1 MRTEVLDMKNALCL
15 AAGSALVLCVSAG
28 AQNPEPGPPFE
39 AIFGEEIDVR
49 VVNVEVVVEDKAG
62 NRVHGLNADDF
73 RIFVDGFPVEV
84 DYFTEILENRAI
96 EAPGAEAP
104 PAVGE
109 GDSVPTNYVVFVDD
123 DHTLVQFRRP
133 VLRGLADQLD
143 ELGARD
149 QVAVVVQSG
158 SRLQMLS
165 PFTADRERTREALQQ
180 LDTGRGFPGLLGAP
194 SLSRRQAV
202 MARRVAPAM
211 GSDVGVGLVQGDDVG
226 GPFPSLSTGSG
237 VSSALNDLPGAASA
251 RLPGLQIASLGAE
264 AEVDRNL
271 RELEFSV
278 TAVNSTMQALDVPE
292 GRKALLLLAGDWP
305 RGNFPARGL
314 NIGVRSDRE
323 VLDRLI
329 DTANLLGY
337 TIYPIDE
344 QSNQPS
350 MARWGNFR
358 YMARDTGG
366 QAFLAGSNLE
376 ALRNATRDTAN
387 YYWLGF
393 VPNYQRDDRA
403 HDVQVEVLRPDLR
416 VRSRRGYLD
425 LSRRAEADM
434 ETQGRLL
441 FPGGELTK
449 DEPVLRVEI
458 GSPKR
463 TGLRKMLVPATVY
476 IPIGHFPLVPFEDR
490 FFARLE
496 LRFAVVDRN
505 GQQAPIPLIP
515 INLGGRTRP
524 APDAVMPYEVTL
536 TLRRKP
542 HDLVIAVHDPVS
554 DQTISTRTRVSCR

>member
-1 MRTEVLDMKNALCL
+1 MTLKKLLAL
-15 AAGSALVLCVSAG
+15 AASAVLVLCVSAG
-28 AQNPEPGPPFE
+28 AQEPGPPLD

-49 VVNVEVVVEDKAG
+49 VVNVEVVVEDRAG
-62 NRVHGLNADDF
+62 NRVHGLEADDF

-96 EAPGAEAP
+96 EASGREAP
-104 PAVGE
+104 PGVGE
-109 GDSVPTNYVVFVDD
+109 GDGVPTNYVVFVDD

-165 PFTADRERTREALQQ
+165 PFTADRERTRDALRQ
-180 LDTGRGFPGLLGAP
+180 LDTGKGFRGQLGSP
-194 SLSRRQAV
+194 SLPARQAA
-202 MARRVAPAM
+202 MARRGPGAA
-211 GSDVGVGLVQGDDVG
+211 GSDVRVGLVQGDDVG

-237 VSSALNDLPGAASA
+237 LSTALNDLPGAATA
-251 RLPGLQIASLGAE
+251 RLPGLRIPSLGAE

-278 TAVNSTMQALDVPE
+278 TAVSSTMQALDVPE

-305 RGNFPARGL
+305 RGNFPAQGL
-314 NIGVRSDRE
+314 NIGMRSDRE

-344 QSNQPS
+344 QSNEPS

-366 QAFLAGSNLE
+366 EAFLAGSNLE
-376 ALRNATRDTAN
+376 ALRNASRDTAN

-393 VPNYQRDDRA
+393 VPHYRRDDRA
-403 HDVQVEVLRPDLR
+403 HDVQVQVQRSDLR

-441 FPGGELTK
+441 FPGGELTQG
-449 DEPVLRVEI
+449 EPVLQVEI
-458 GSPKR
+458 GAAKR
-463 TGLRKMLVPATVY
+463 TGVRKMRVPVTVY
-476 IPIGHFPLVPFEDR
+476 IPIGHFPLVPYQDQ

-515 INLGGRTRP
+515 INLRGRNRP
-524 APDAVMPYEVTL
+524 APDAVMPYNATL

-542 HDLVIAVHDPVS
+542 HDLVVAIHDPVS
-554 DQTISTRTRVSCR
+554 DQTISARTRVSFR

>member
-1 MRTEVLDMKNALCL
+1 
-15 AAGSALVLCVSAG
+15 
-28 AQNPEPGPPFE
+28 
-39 AIFGEEIDVR
+39 
-49 VVNVEVVVEDKAG
+49 
-62 NRVHGLNADDF
+62 
-73 RIFVDGFPVEV
+73 
-84 DYFTEILENRAI
+84 
-96 EAPGAEAP
+96 
-104 PAVGE
+104 
-109 GDSVPTNYVVFVDD
+109 
-123 DHTLVQFRRP
+123 
-133 VLRGLADQLD
+133 
-143 ELGARD
+143 
-149 QVAVVVQSG
+149 
-158 SRLQMLS
+158 
-165 PFTADRERTREALQQ
+165 
-180 LDTGRGFPGLLGAP
+180 
-194 SLSRRQAV
+194 
-202 MARRVAPAM
+202 MARRVPGVM
-211 GSDVGVGLVQGDDVG
+211 GSDVRVGLVPVEETGS
-226 GPFPSLSTGSG
+226 PFPNLSNGSG
-237 VSSALNDLPGAASA
+237 VSAALDSLPGAATA
-251 RLPGLQIASLGAE
+251 RLPGLQIPSLGAE

-376 ALRNATRDTAN
+376 ALRNATTDTAN

-393 VPNYQRDDRA
+393 VPHYRRDDRA
-403 HDVQVEVLRPDLR
+403 HDVQVQVLRPDLR

-441 FPGGELTK
+441 FPGGELTRG
-449 DEPVLRVEI
+449 EPVLQVEI
-458 GSPKR
+458 GAAKS
-463 TGLRKMLVPATVY
+463 TGLRKMLVPVTVY
-476 IPIGHFPLVPFEDR
+476 IPIGHFPLVPYQDQ

-515 INLGGRTRP
+515 INLRGRKRP
-524 APDAVMPYEVTL
+524 RPDAVMPYNATL

-542 HDLVIAVHDPVS
+542 HDLVVAIHDSVS
-554 DQTISTRTRVSCR
+554 DQTVSTRARVSFR